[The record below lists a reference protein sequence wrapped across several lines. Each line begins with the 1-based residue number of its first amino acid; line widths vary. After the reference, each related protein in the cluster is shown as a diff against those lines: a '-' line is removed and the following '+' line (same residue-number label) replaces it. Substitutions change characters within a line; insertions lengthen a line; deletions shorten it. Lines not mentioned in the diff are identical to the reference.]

1 MAAASHAVKA
11 PMPKTNGAYTYDLG
25 LLIPII
31 GLFGLSLVMVFS
43 ASMSASSME
52 QGPALSVLRQQG
64 LFVFLAVL
72 VMIAVSRI
80 PLSLVEKAGPLLV
93 VMSMLVLALIIV
105 PGIGTE
111 VWGSVRWIKL
121 GPLNLQPS
129 EFAKVFLI
137 IYMAGFLTRKQE
149 EMRIFSQGILIV
161 SIVLAVFGGLLLMEP
176 DFGSTVV
183 IVATVFGMMFL
194 GGIRYLHFFMI
205 LGTAVLGGVL
215 LVTVAAYRMQR
226 ITGFMDPWSDPMN
239 KGYQLIQSY
248 IAFGRGGWNGIGLGE
263 SIQKL
268 NYLPAARTDFLFAVI
283 GEELGF
289 IGVMLVLGLFIALIW
304 HAFSLSRRA
313 ESLGNLFACR
323 LAQGIALLIAIEVL
337 INTGVNMGVLPTK
350 GLPLPFIS
358 QGGSSLLASS
368 MAMGLLLAVAR
379 ETTPKPGR
387 KR

>member
-1 MAAASHAVKA
+1 MATSHAVRASKPVGNA
-11 PMPKTNGAYTYDLG
+11 TESIDFG
-25 LLIPII
+25 LLVPII
-31 GLFGLSLVMVFS
+31 ALFGISIVMVFS
-43 ASMSASSME
+43 ASMSSSSVE
-52 QGPALSVLRQQG
+52 QGPALSVLLQQSILVG
-64 LFVFLAVL
+64 LAFT
-72 VMIAVSRI
+72 VMMIVSKI
-80 PLSLVEKAGPLLV
+80 PLALVEKSGPLLV
-93 VMSMLVLALIIV
+93 ILSMLMLAVILL
-105 PGIGTE
+105 PGVGTE
-111 VWGSVRWIKL
+111 VWGSVRWIKV
-121 GPLNLQPS
+121 GPLTLQPS

-137 IYMAGFLTRKQE
+137 IYIAGFLTRKKD

-161 SIVLAVFGGLLLMEP
+161 SIVLALFGSLLLLEP

-183 IVATVFGMMFL
+183 IVATVFGMLFL
-194 GGIRYLHFFMI
+194 GGIRYLHFFLI
-205 LGTAVLGGVL
+205 LGFAVIGGIL
-215 LVTVAAYRMQR
+215 LVTAASYRMSR
-226 ITGFMDPWSDPMN
+226 IAGFMDPWADPMN

-248 IAFGRGGWNGIGLGE
+248 IAFGRGGWDGIGLGE

-283 GEELGF
+283 GEEMGF
-289 IGVMLVLGLFIALIW
+289 IGVVVVLGLFVALIW
-304 HAFSLSRRA
+304 RAFALSRRA

-323 LAQGIALLIAIEVL
+323 LAQGIGLLIAIEVL

-379 ETTPKPGR
+379 ETVPKPGR

>member
-1 MAAASHAVKA
+1 
-11 PMPKTNGAYTYDLG
+11 G
-25 LLIPII
+25 
-31 GLFGLSLVMVFS
+31 
-43 ASMSASSME
+43 
-52 QGPALSVLRQQG
+52 
-64 LFVFLAVL
+64 
-72 VMIAVSRI
+72 
-80 PLSLVEKAGPLLV
+80 LVEKAGPLLV
-93 VMSMLVLALIIV
+93 LMSMLVLALILV
-105 PGIGTE
+105 PGVGTE

-121 GPLNLQPS
+121 GPLNFQPS

-137 IYMAGFLTRKQE
+137 IYIAGFLTRKQE

-183 IVATVFGMMFL
+183 IVATVFGMMYL

-205 LGTAVLGGVL
+205 LGTAVVGGVL

-248 IAFGRGGWNGIGLGE
+248 IAFGRGGWSGIGLGE

-313 ESLGNLFACR
+313 ESLGNLFASR
-323 LAQGIALLIAIEVL
+323 LAQGIGLLIAIEVL

>member
-1 MAAASHAVKA
+1 MSASHAVKA
-11 PMPKTNGAYTYDLG
+11 TLMSGSAEAHQQMS
-25 LLIPII
+25 LLIPIV
-31 GLFGLSLVMVFS
+31 GLMGLSIVMVFS
-43 ASMSASSME
+43 ASMNASSME

-64 LFVFLAVL
+64 VYVLLAVIMML
-72 VMIAVSRI
+72 VVSRI
-80 PLSLVEKAGPLLV
+80 PLALVEKAGPLLV
-93 VMSMLVLALIIV
+93 IFSMLVLAVILL
-105 PGIGTE
+105 PGVGTE

-121 GPLNLQPS
+121 GPVNVQPS
-129 EFAKVFLI
+129 EFAKLFMI
-137 IYMAGFLTRKQE
+137 IYIAGFLTRKRE

-161 SIVLAVFGGLLLMEP
+161 AIVLAVFGGLLLMEP

-194 GGIRYLHFFMI
+194 GGIRSLHFFLIMGI
-205 LGTAVLGGVL
+205 AVLGGIL
-215 LVTVAAYRMQR
+215 LVTFAAYRMQR
-226 ITGFMDPWSDPMN
+226 IVGFMDPWSDPMN

-248 IAFGRGGWNGIGLGE
+248 IAFGRGGWSGIGLGE

-268 NYLPAARTDFLFAVI
+268 NYLPAAKTDFLFAVI

-289 IGVMLVLGLFIALIW
+289 IGVLVVLGLFITLIW

-323 LAQGIALLIAIEVL
+323 LAQGIGLLIAIEVL

-358 QGGSSLLASS
+358 QGGSSLIASS
-368 MAMGLLLAVAR
+368 MAMGLLLAVIR

>member
-1 MAAASHAVKA
+1 MSASHAVKA
-11 PMPKTNGAYTYDLG
+11 TLMSGSAEAHQQMS
-25 LLIPII
+25 LLIPIV
-31 GLFGLSLVMVFS
+31 GLMGLSIVMVFS
-43 ASMSASSME
+43 ASMSTSSME

-64 LFVFLAVL
+64 VYVLLAVIMML
-72 VMIAVSRI
+72 VVSRI
-80 PLSLVEKAGPLLV
+80 PLALVEKAGPLLV
-93 VMSMLVLALIIV
+93 IFSMLVLAVILL
-105 PGIGTE
+105 PGVGTE

-121 GPLNLQPS
+121 GPVNVQPS
-129 EFAKVFLI
+129 EFAKLFMI
-137 IYMAGFLTRKQE
+137 IYIAGFLTRKRE

-161 SIVLAVFGGLLLMEP
+161 AIVLAVFGGLLLMEP

-205 LGTAVLGGVL
+205 MGIAVLGGIL
-215 LVTVAAYRMQR
+215 LVTFAAYRMQR
-226 ITGFMDPWSDPMN
+226 IVGFMDPWSDPMN

-248 IAFGRGGWNGIGLGE
+248 IAFGRGGWSGIGLGE

-268 NYLPAARTDFLFAVI
+268 NYLPAAKTDFLFAVI

-289 IGVMLVLGLFIALIW
+289 IGVLVVLGLFITLIW

-323 LAQGIALLIAIEVL
+323 LAQGRGLLIAIEVL

-358 QGGSSLLASS
+358 QGGSSLIASS
-368 MAMGLLLAVAR
+368 MAMGLLLAVVR

>member
-1 MAAASHAVKA
+1 MAVASHAVKA
-11 PMPKTNGAYTYDLG
+11 SMPSSNNAYAYDLG

-52 QGPALSVLRQQG
+52 QGPALLVLRQQG
-64 LFVFLAVL
+64 VFIFLAILIMVL
-72 VMIAVSRI
+72 VSRI
-80 PLSLVEKAGPLLV
+80 PLHLVEKAGPLLV
-93 VMSMLVLALIIV
+93 VMSMLVLALILI
-105 PGIGTE
+105 PGVGTE
-111 VWGSVRWIKL
+111 AWGSVRWVKL
-121 GPLNLQPS
+121 GPVNLQPS

-137 IYMAGFLTRKQE
+137 IYIAGFLTRKRE
-149 EMRIFSQGILIV
+149 EMRIFTQGILIV

-205 LGTAVLGGVL
+205 LGTAVVGGIVL
-215 LVTVAAYRMQR
+215 VMAASYRMQR

-248 IAFGRGGWNGIGLGE
+248 IAFGRGGWSGIGLGE

-289 IGVMLVLGLFIALIW
+289 IGVMLVLSLFIALIW
-304 HAFSLSRRA
+304 RAFSLSRRA
-313 ESLGNLFACR
+313 ESLGNIFACR
-323 LAQGIALLIAIEVL
+323 LAQGVGLLIAIEVL

>member
-1 MAAASHAVKA
+1 MAASHAVKA
-11 PMPKTNGAYTYDLG
+11 SMSTGNSAVNQHLG

-31 GLFGLSLVMVFS
+31 GLFGLSIVMVFS

-52 QGPALSVLRQQG
+52 QGPALSVLRQQS
-64 LFVFLAVL
+64 LFVMLAVIL
-72 VMIAVSRI
+72 MMAVSRI
-80 PLSLVEKAGPLLV
+80 PLRLVEKAGPLLV
-93 VMSMLVLALIIV
+93 IMSMLVLSAILLPAV
-105 PGIGTE
+105 GTE
-111 VWGSVRWIKL
+111 VWGAVRWIKL
-121 GPLNLQPS
+121 GPVNIQPS

-137 IYMAGFLTRKQE
+137 IYIAGFLTRKRE

-161 SIVLAVFGGLLLMEP
+161 AIVLALFGGLLLMEP

-205 LGTAVLGGVL
+205 LGIAVAGGVL
-215 LVTVAAYRMQR
+215 LVTFAAYRMQR
-226 ITGFMDPWSDPMN
+226 IVGFMDPWSDPMN

-248 IAFGRGGWNGIGLGE
+248 IAFGRGGWSGIGLGE

-289 IGVMLVLGLFIALIW
+289 IGVLVVLGLFAALIW

-323 LAQGIALLIAIEVL
+323 LAQGIGLLIAIEVL

-379 ETTPKPGR
+379 ETTPQPGR

>member
-11 PMPKTNGAYTYDLG
+11 PMSTTKGVYSYDPG

-31 GLFGLSLVMVFS
+31 ALFGLSIIMVFS

-52 QGPALSVLRQQG
+52 QGPALSVLRQQS
-64 LFVFLAVL
+64 LFVFLAVTL
-72 VMIAVSRI
+72 MMLVSRI
-80 PLSLVEKAGPLLV
+80 PLDLVEKAGPLLV
-93 VMSMLVLALIIV
+93 LLSMLVLALILI
-105 PGIGTE
+105 PGVGTE
-111 VWGSVRWIKL
+111 VWGSVRWVKI
-121 GPLNLQPS
+121 GSVSIQPS

-137 IYMAGFLTRKQE
+137 IYLAGFLTRKQQ

-194 GGIRYLHFFMI
+194 GGIRYLHFFII
-205 LGTAVLGGVL
+205 LGGAALGGIL
-215 LVTVAAYRMQR
+215 LVTAAAYRMQR

-248 IAFGRGGWNGIGLGE
+248 IAFGRGGWSGIGLGE

-289 IGVMLVLGLFIALIW
+289 MGVMLVLGLFVALIW
-304 HAFSLSRRA
+304 HAFTLSRRA

-323 LAQGIALLIAIEVL
+323 LAQGVGLLIAIEVL
-337 INTGVNMGVLPTK
+337 MNTGVNMGVLPTK

-379 ETTPKPGR
+379 DTTPKPGR

>member
-1 MAAASHAVKA
+1 MAASHAVKA
-11 PMPKTNGAYTYDLG
+11 SLMSGSAVANQQRS
-25 LLIPII
+25 LLIPIV
-31 GLFGLSLVMVFS
+31 GLMGMSIVMVFS

-64 LFVFLAVL
+64 AFVLLAVIMML
-72 VMIAVSRI
+72 VVSRI
-80 PLSLVEKAGPLLV
+80 PLALVEKAGPLLV
-93 VMSMLVLALIIV
+93 VFSMLMLAVILF
-105 PGIGTE
+105 PGVGSE

-121 GPLNLQPS
+121 GAVSIQPS

-137 IYMAGFLTRKQE
+137 IYIAGFLTRKRE

-161 SIVLAVFGGLLLMEP
+161 AIVLAMFGGLLLMEP
-176 DFGSTVV
+176 DFGSAVV

-194 GGIRYLHFFMI
+194 GGIRYLHFFIIMGI
-205 LGTAVLGGVL
+205 AVLGGVL
-215 LVTVAAYRMQR
+215 LVTFAAYRMQR
-226 ITGFMDPWSDPMN
+226 IVGFMDPWADPMN

-248 IAFGRGGWNGIGLGE
+248 IAFGRGGWSGIGLGE

-268 NYLPAARTDFLFAVI
+268 NYLPAAKTDFLFAVI

-289 IGVMLVLGLFIALIW
+289 IGVLVVLGLFIVLIW

-379 ETTPKPGR
+379 ETTPLPGR

>member
-1 MAAASHAVKA
+1 MATSHAVKA
-11 PMPKTNGAYTYDLG
+11 SMSMGNSAVNQHLG

-31 GLFGLSLVMVFS
+31 GLFGLSIVMVFS

-52 QGPALSVLRQQG
+52 QGPALSVLRQQS
-64 LFVFLAVL
+64 LFVMLAVIL
-72 VMIAVSRI
+72 MMAVSRI
-80 PLSLVEKAGPLLV
+80 PLRLVEKAGPLLV
-93 VMSMLVLALIIV
+93 IMSMLVLSAILLPAV
-105 PGIGTE
+105 GTE
-111 VWGSVRWIKL
+111 VWGAVRWIKL
-121 GPLNLQPS
+121 GPVNIQPS

-137 IYMAGFLTRKQE
+137 IYIAGFLTRKRE

-161 SIVLAVFGGLLLMEP
+161 AIVLALFGGLLLMEP

-205 LGTAVLGGVL
+205 LGIAVAGGVL
-215 LVTVAAYRMQR
+215 LVTFAAYRMQR
-226 ITGFMDPWSDPMN
+226 IVGFMDPWSDPMN

-248 IAFGRGGWNGIGLGE
+248 IAFGRGGWSGIGLGE

-289 IGVMLVLGLFIALIW
+289 IGVLVVLGLFAALIW

-323 LAQGIALLIAIEVL
+323 LAQGIGLLIAIEVL

-379 ETTPKPGR
+379 ETTPQPGR

>member
-1 MAAASHAVKA
+1 MATSHAVKA
-11 PMPKTNGAYTYDLG
+11 SIPSANATTNQELG

-31 GLFGLSLVMVFS
+31 GLLGLSIVMVFS

-64 LFVFLAVL
+64 IYVFLAVIL
-72 VMIAVSRI
+72 MMAVSRI
-80 PLSLVEKAGPLLV
+80 PLSLVEKTGPVLV
-93 VMSMLVLALIIV
+93 IMSMLVLAAILL
-105 PGIGTE
+105 PGVGTE

-121 GPLNLQPS
+121 GPVNLQPS

-137 IYMAGFLTRKQE
+137 IYIAGFLTRKRE

-161 SIVLAVFGGLLLMEP
+161 AIVLAMFGGLLLMEP

-205 LGTAVLGGVL
+205 LGIAVVGGVL
-215 LVTVAAYRMQR
+215 LVTFAAYRMQR
-226 ITGFMDPWSDPMN
+226 IVGFMDPWSDPMN

-248 IAFGRGGWNGIGLGE
+248 IAFGRGGWSGIGLGE

-289 IGVMLVLGLFIALIW
+289 IGVIVVLGLFLTLIW
-304 HAFSLSRRA
+304 QAFSLSRKA

-323 LAQGIALLIAIEVL
+323 LAQGIGLLIAIEVL

-379 ETTPKPGR
+379 ETTPMPGR

>member
-1 MAAASHAVKA
+1 MAAGSHAVKA
-11 PMPKTNGAYTYDLG
+11 NLAQSKNAMPYDLG
-25 LLIPII
+25 LLVPII
-31 GLFGLSLVMVFS
+31 GLFGLSIIMVFS

-52 QGPALSVLRQQG
+52 QGPALSVLRQQS
-64 LFVFLAVL
+64 LFVFMAVAL
-72 VMIAVSRI
+72 MIIVSNI
-80 PLSLVEKAGPLLV
+80 PLNLVEKSGPLLV
-93 VMSMLVLALIIV
+93 VMSMLVLALILI
-105 PGIGTE
+105 PGVGTE

-137 IYMAGFLTRKQE
+137 IYIAGFLTRKRE

-161 SIVLAVFGGLLLMEP
+161 SVVLAVFGGLLLMEP

-194 GGIRYLHFFMI
+194 GGIRYLHFFII
-205 LGTAVLGGVL
+205 LGTAVLGGIV
-215 LVTVAAYRMQR
+215 LVTAASYRMYR
-226 ITGFMDPWSDPMN
+226 ITGFLDPWSDPMN

-248 IAFGRGGWNGIGLGE
+248 IAFGRGGWTGIGLGE

-323 LAQGIALLIAIEVL
+323 LAQGVGLLIAIEVL

-368 MAMGLLLAVAR
+368 LAMGLLLAVAR

-387 KR
+387 RR

>member
-1 MAAASHAVKA
+1 MAAAHAVKA
-11 PMPKTNGAYTYDLG
+11 SLLNGNKPANQQLG

-31 GLFGLSLVMVFS
+31 GLLGLSIVMVFS

-52 QGPALSVLRQQG
+52 QGPALSVLRQQS
-64 LFVFLAVL
+64 LFVFLAVML
-72 VMIAVSRI
+72 MWAVSRI
-80 PLSLVEKAGPLLV
+80 PLSLVEKAGPVLV
-93 VMSMLVLALIIV
+93 ILSMLVLAVILL
-105 PGIGTE
+105 PGVGTE

-121 GPLNLQPS
+121 GPVNLQPS

-137 IYMAGFLTRKQE
+137 IYIAGFLTRKRE

-161 SIVLAVFGGLLLMEP
+161 AIVLAMFGALLLMEP

-194 GGIRYLHFFMI
+194 GGIRYLHFFII
-205 LGTAVLGGVL
+205 LGVAVLGGVL
-215 LVTVAAYRMQR
+215 LVSFAAYRMQR
-226 ITGFMDPWSDPMN
+226 IVGFMDPWADPMN

-248 IAFGRGGWNGIGLGE
+248 IAFGRGGWSGIGLGE

-289 IGVMLVLGLFIALIW
+289 IGVLVVLGLFIALIW

-323 LAQGIALLIAIEVL
+323 LAQGVGLLIAIEVL

-379 ETTPKPGR
+379 ETTPQPGR

>member
-1 MAAASHAVKA
+1 MAASHAVKA
-11 PMPKTNGAYTYDLG
+11 NLLAGNSSVNSQMA

-31 GLFGLSLVMVFS
+31 GLFGLSIVMVFS
-43 ASMSASSME
+43 ASMSTSSME
-52 QGPALSVLRQQG
+52 QGPALSVLKQQS
-64 LFVFLAVL
+64 LFVMFAVVL
-72 VMIAVSRI
+72 MLAVSRI
-80 PLSLVEKAGPLLV
+80 PLVLVEKAGPLLV
-93 VMSMLVLALIIV
+93 LLSMLVLAAILF
-105 PGIGTE
+105 PGIGKE

-121 GPLNLQPS
+121 GPVNIQPS

-137 IYMAGFLTRKQE
+137 IYIAGFLTRKQE

-161 SIVLAVFGGLLLMEP
+161 AIVLAIFGGLLLMEP

-205 LGTAVLGGVL
+205 LGIAVMGGVL
-215 LVTVAAYRMQR
+215 LVSFAAYRMQR
-226 ITGFMDPWSDPMN
+226 IVGFMDPWSDPMN

-248 IAFGRGGWNGIGLGE
+248 IAFGRGGWSGIGLGE

-289 IGVMLVLGLFIALIW
+289 IGVLVVLGLFIALIW

-313 ESLGNLFACR
+313 EFLGNLFACR
-323 LAQGIALLIAIEVL
+323 LAQGIGLLIAIEVL

-379 ETTPKPGR
+379 ETTPQPGR

>member
-1 MAAASHAVKA
+1 
-11 PMPKTNGAYTYDLG
+11 
-25 LLIPII
+25 
-31 GLFGLSLVMVFS
+31 
-43 ASMSASSME
+43 MSASSME
-52 QGPALSVLRQQG
+52 QGPALSVLRQQSF
-64 LFVFLAVL
+64 FVFLAAMMMML
-72 VMIAVSRI
+72 VSRI
-80 PLSLVEKAGPLLV
+80 PLNLVEKAGPILVLL
-93 VMSMLVLALIIV
+93 SMFVLALILI

-111 VWGSVRWIKL
+111 VWGSVRWVKV
-121 GPLNLQPS
+121 GPISLQPS
-129 EFAKVFLI
+129 EFAKIFLV
-137 IYMAGFLTRKQE
+137 IYIAGFLTRKQG
-149 EMRIFSQGILIV
+149 EMRFFSQGILIV

-194 GGIRYLHFFMI
+194 GGIRYLHFFII
-205 LGTAVLGGVL
+205 LGSAVLGGIL
-215 LVTVAAYRMQR
+215 LVSAAAYRMQR
-226 ITGFMDPWSDPMN
+226 ITGFMDPWSDPLN

-248 IAFGRGGWNGIGLGE
+248 IAFGRGGWSGIGLGE

-289 IGVMLVLGLFIALIW
+289 LGVMLVLGLFIALIW

-323 LAQGIALLIAIEVL
+323 LAQGVGLLIAIEVL

-368 MAMGLLLAVAR
+368 MAMGLLFAVAR